1 MTVNSMHVEAERLG
15 RPPQGFVSNVTHIV
29 RWLLNSE
36 SDVCVCVCARVCL
49 CVRVS
54 LCVYIYMN
62 TCLSVCL
69 YVQIH

>member
-36 SDVCVCVCARVCL
+36 SDVCVCARVCL

-54 LCVYIYMN
+54 LCVYIY
-62 TCLSVCL
+62 
-69 YVQIH
+69 I